1 MTGMMKQR
9 TRLVQRTLPVA
20 LAGNATSVVIK
31 LVFGF
36 LANSIAMMA
45 DAMHSVFDSASSLIG
60 MYGTRVSVRPPDLG
74 HPYGHGK
81 FEQVAALGITAM
93 MFVACFNILHEA
105 IDRAMTKVIPD
116 VTLYSFAAMGISLL
130 ISLSISI
137 YERRIS
143 KVTSSMI
150 LETDSSHT
158 LTDVFASLVVIAGFM
173 VIRMGFGYADPLA
186 ASLVCLFIAYVG
198 YSLFRGATS
207 VLVDRGITL
216 DTLLKVKETV
226 SELGEDIECHA
237 VRGKTVGDKIFIDM
251 HVTCRGDL
259 PVEEAHK
266 MTEII
271 EKNSRMKSRK
281 SKRSSYTSNRRR
293 NNDPLNN

>member
-1 MTGMMKQR
+1 MLKQR
-9 TRLVQRTLPVA
+9 TRLIQRTLLVA
-20 LAGNATSVVIK
+20 LAGNVISVVIK
-31 LVFGF
+31 IVFGL
-36 LANSIAMMA
+36 LANSIAMIA

-60 MYGTRVSVRPPDLG
+60 MYGTKASVRPPDLG

-81 FEQVAALGITAM
+81 FEQVAALGITVM

-105 IDRAMTKVIPD
+105 IDRAMAKVIPD

-137 YERRIS
+137 YERKIG
-143 KVTSSMI
+143 KATSSMI
-150 LETDSSHT
+150 LEADSSHT
-158 LTDVFASLVVIAGFM
+158 MTDVFASLVVIVGF
-173 VIRMGFGYADPLA
+173 IGTKTGFGYADPLA

-216 DTLLKVKETV
+216 DTLLKVKEAV
-226 SELGEDIECHA
+226 NELGEEIECHA

-266 MTEII
+266 MTELI
-271 EKNSRMKSRK
+271 EKKLKDEIKEIREVIIHIEPKEK
-281 SKRSSYTSNRRR
+281 
-293 NNDPLNN
+293 

>member
-1 MTGMMKQR
+1 MTRMLKKK
-9 TRLVQRTLPVA
+9 TRLVQRTLLVA
-20 LAGNATSVVIK
+20 LAGNVASVVITI
-31 LVFGF
+31 VFGF
-36 LANSIAMMA
+36 LANSIAMIA
-45 DAMHSVFDSASSLIG
+45 AAVHSVFDSASSLIG
-60 MYGTRVSVRPPDLG
+60 MYGTKVSVRPPDLE

-81 FEQVAALGITAM
+81 FEQVAALGITVM

-105 IDRAMTKVIPD
+105 IDRAMAKVTPD
-116 VTLYSFAAMGISLL
+116 VTLYSFAAMGISML
-130 ISLSISI
+130 ISLSVSI
-137 YERRIS
+137 YERRVG

-150 LETDSSHT
+150 LEADSSHT
-158 LTDVFASLVVIAGFM
+158 LTDVFASLVVIAGF
-173 VIRMGFGYADPLA
+173 IGTRTGFRYADPLA

-198 YSLFRGATS
+198 YSLFREATS
-207 VLVDRGITL
+207 VLVDRGIAL

-226 SELGEDIECHA
+226 NELCEDIECHA

-271 EKNSRMKSRK
+271 EKKLEDAIKGIQEVIIHIEPKEEN
-281 SKRSSYTSNRRR
+281 
-293 NNDPLNN
+293 